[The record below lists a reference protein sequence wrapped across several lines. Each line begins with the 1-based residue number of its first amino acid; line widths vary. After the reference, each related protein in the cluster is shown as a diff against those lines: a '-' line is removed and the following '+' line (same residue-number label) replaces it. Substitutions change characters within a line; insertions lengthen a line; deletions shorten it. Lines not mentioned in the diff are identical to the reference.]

1 MKTAEFFLSLF
12 ACMAFF
18 FALPWLLS
26 IGCVALGGGPAACG
40 M

>member
-1 MKTAEFFLSLF
+1 MTVKDALGLI

-26 IGCVALGGGPAACG
+26 IGCVAIGGGPAACG